1 MDRTHSTPAGAPA
14 APSRKRRA
22 PSVTTVAWN
31 AETELDFA
39 EWIQHGRRIGVAG
52 RSAGWWI
59 GDWVRYGAV
68 RYGAKYA
75 RAARVTGYDHQT
87 LMNMVYVASRFE
99 IYRRRENLSW
109 SHHAEVA
116 SFDVEEQEHWLQ
128 RASEERLSVRKLRQ
142 RIAEEP
148 GSGRASARTSENSE
162 ERARSPDGTP
172 LGEAGDGH
180 EVVCPQCGYQVV
192 CTHCGYHATP
202 GATHE
207 TAHGATPR
215 AA

>member
-1 MDRTHSTPAGAPA
+1 VGWSP
-14 APSRKRRA
+14 
-22 PSVTTVAWN
+22 
-31 AETELDFA
+31 ETELDFA

-87 LMNMVYVASRFE
+87 LMNMVYVASRFDT
-99 IYRRRENLSW
+99 YRRRENLSW

-116 SFDVEEQEHWLQ
+116 SFDIEEQEYWLD

-148 GSGRASARTSENSE
+148 RSGRVAAHASKRSE
-162 ERARSPDGTP
+162 ERAHGADVDGP
-172 LGEAGDGH
+172 GDGH
-180 EVVCPQCGYQVV
+180 GVVCPQCGYQVV
-192 CTHCGYHATP
+192 CTHCGYHTTSAAP
-202 GATHE
+202 HE
-207 TAHGATPR
+207 AAHGATR
-215 AA
+215 QAA